1 MVSSLNLVF
10 TRTSLVKF
18 NGLYLFRVGSKP
30 TCMIHFE
37 LTGAILI
44 LGTFEFSLSDCH
56 LVFAG
61 IYLGRFVHVLLGVSL
76 GNFVRLT
83 RSLG

>member
-1 MVSSLNLVF
+1 
-10 TRTSLVKF
+10 
-18 NGLYLFRVGSKP
+18 
-30 TCMIHFE
+30 MIHFE

-44 LGTFEFSLSDCH
+44 LRTLEFSLSDCH
-56 LVFAG
+56 LVFAS
-61 IYLGRFVHVLLGVSL
+61 IYLWRFVHVLLRVSL